1 MGNALLTG
9 VSGLNSH
16 QKMLEVIG
24 NNLANLNSTAYKAQ
38 RVQFSDLLYQTVS
51 AASSGAN
58 GLIGGI
64 NPSQVGSGSQ
74 VGQIS
79 SNLSQGNLE
88 PTGQSLDFAIDGDGF
103 FVVAG
108 GGAPKYTRAGS
119 FAVDADGLLIDPAT
133 GYRVQR
139 FGDVGEPNGVDPSF
153 QVAGDNNI
161 HVPFGASVPGKTTSH
176 VDLVGNLSSDSV
188 GPAAEVVATNSP
200 WLVGGVPATGATL
213 LNNLDDNVNN
223 YVAGD
228 NLQLTGTNMDGTPVN
243 VTVPVGP
250 ATTVNDLL
258 NAITAAFSD
267 GTATID
273 TNGNI
278 KLTANTT
285 GEALFSVQIRD
296 VTSNTGNSRFDT
308 HPFVVDENG
317 REGTKV
323 LGGFEVFDIR
333 GKAHTV
339 TTVMQ
344 KQADGSWNLSASIP
358 TGDGTV
364 LDGQI
369 GNIRFN
375 DDGSFFE
382 AGGVGLADL
391 NLSFQWQGLAQA
403 QVLTVGFGTQDSYD
417 GMTQLSA
424 ASTTSAFQDGY
435 ASGTLTEV
443 RMSSNGLMEGIATNG
458 RSIPL
463 AQLAIATFRNPTG
476 LTRAGNNYYDTSLA
490 SGDAEIGTALSGD
503 RGQVKSNYLE
513 RSNVDIA
520 LEFTQL
526 ITAQRGFSANAR
538 TITVTDEIL
547 QELTQLIR

>member
-38 RVQFSDLLYQTVS
+38 RVLFSDLLYQTVS

-74 VGQIS
+74 VGQITA
-79 SNLSQGNLE
+79 NFTQGNLE
-88 PTGQSLDFAIDGDGF
+88 PTGQDLDFAIDGDGF
-103 FVVAG
+103 FVVSG
-108 GGAPKYTRAGS
+108 GGSPRYTRAGS
-119 FAVDADGLLIDPAT
+119 FAVDADGLLIDPST

-139 FGDVGEPNGVDPSF
+139 FGDAGEPNGVDPSF
-153 QVAGDNNI
+153 QTAGDMNI
-161 HVPFGASVPGKTTSH
+161 HVPFGASIPGKTTSI
-176 VDLVGNLSSDSV
+176 VNLVGNLSSDSV
-188 GPAAEVVATNSP
+188 GPAAEVLATNAP
-200 WLVGGVPATGATL
+200 WQSGGLPATASTL
-213 LNNLDDNVNN
+213 LNDLDSSVTD

-228 NLQLTGTNMDGTPVN
+228 SLQFTGTNKDGTPVN
-243 VTVPVGP
+243 TTFNVGP
-250 ATTVNDLL
+250 ATTMGDLL
-258 NAITAAFSD
+258 NAMTAAFPD
-267 GTATID
+267 ATASID
-273 TNGNI
+273 TSGNLR
-278 KLTANTT
+278 LTSNTT
-285 GEALFSVQIRD
+285 GEALFSVQVRD
-296 VTSNTGNSRFDT
+296 VAGNTGAVRFDT
-308 HPFVVDENG
+308 HPFVVSENG
-317 REGTKV
+317 RDGTKV
-323 LGGFEVFDIR
+323 LGGFEVYDIR

-339 TTVMQ
+339 TTTLQ
-344 KQADGSWNLSASIP
+344 KQADGSWDLTATIP
-358 TGDGTV
+358 DGEGTI

-375 DDGSFFE
+375 DDGSFLE
-382 AGGVGLADL
+382 AGGVGLEDL
-391 NLSFQWQGLAQA
+391 NLSFTWRDLAQP
-403 QVLTVGFGTQDSYD
+403 QVITVGFGSQNSYD

-443 RMSSNGLMEGIATNG
+443 RMSSNGMIEGVATNG

-463 AQLAIATFRNPTG
+463 AQLAIATFRNPSG
-476 LTRAGNNYYDTSLA
+476 LTRAGSNYYDTSLA

-503 RGQVKSNYLE
+503 RGTIKSNYLE

-520 LEFTQL
+520 LEFTNL

-538 TITVTDEIL
+538 TITVTDEVL
-547 QELTQLIR
+547 QELTSLIR

>member
-38 RVQFSDLLYQTVS
+38 RVLFSDLLYQTVS

-64 NPSQVGSGSQ
+64 NPAQVGSGSQ

-79 SNLSQGNLE
+79 SNFTQGNLE
-88 PTGQSLDFAIDGDGF
+88 PTGQDLDFAIDGDGF
-103 FVVAG
+103 FVVSG
-108 GGAPKYTRAGS
+108 GGSPKYTRAGS
-119 FAVDADGLLIDPAT
+119 FAVDADGLLIDPST

-139 FGDVGEPNGVDPSF
+139 FGDAGEPNGVDPSF
-153 QVAGDNNI
+153 QTAGDLNI
-161 HVPFGASVPGKTTSH
+161 HVPFGASIPGKTTTK
-176 VDLVGNLSSDSV
+176 VNLVGNLSSDSV
-188 GPAAEVVATNSP
+188 GPAAEVLSTTSP
-200 WLVGGVPATGATL
+200 WLTGGVPATAATL
-213 LNNLDDNVNN
+213 LSALDSAVSP
-223 YVAGD
+223 YAAGD
-228 NLQLTGTNMDGTPVN
+228 SLQFTGTNKDGTPVN
-243 VTVPVGP
+243 STFNVD
-250 ATTVNDLL
+250 ATTTVGDLL
-258 NAITAAFSD
+258 NAISTAFPD

-273 TNGNI
+273 PDGNI
-278 KLTANTT
+278 NMTSNTV
-285 GEALFSVQIRD
+285 GEALFSIQIQD
-296 VTSNTGNSRFDT
+296 VAGNAGAMRYDT
-308 HPFVVDENG
+308 HPFTVSENG
-317 REGTKV
+317 RDGTKV

-339 TTVMQ
+339 TTTLQ
-344 KQADGSWNLSASIP
+344 KQADNSWNLTA
-358 TGDGTV
+358 TVADGEGTI

-369 GNIRFN
+369 NNIRFN
-375 DDGSFFE
+375 DDGSFLE

-391 NLSFQWQGLAQA
+391 NLSFTWRDLAQP
-403 QVLTVGFGTQDSYD
+403 QVITLGFGTQGSYD

-424 ASTTSAFQDGY
+424 SSTTSAFQDGY

-443 RMSSNGLMEGIATNG
+443 RMSSNGLMEGVATNG

-463 AQLAIATFRNPTG
+463 AQLAIATFRNPSG
-476 LTRAGNNYYDTSLA
+476 MTRAGANYYDTSLA

-503 RGQVKSNYLE
+503 RGTVKSNYLE

-547 QELTQLIR
+547 QELTGLIR